1 MSGTIVI
8 SDYNPIWPDLYAH
21 EERRIV
27 DALGDLLVAI
37 EHIGSTSVPGLAA
50 KPRIDIMPGVASEA
64 DLDRVI
70 EPITGL
76 GCEYIAKWEDEM
88 PSRRLF
94 SRETSGEQIA
104 CNIHVVVFGGEFWER
119 HLLFRDYLR
128 RNPDVAAEYERLK
141 RDLAPRFT
149 VSNEYARAK
158 TDFITSIEARARAEA
173 SRR

>member
-88 PSRRLF
+88 PNRRLF

-173 SRR
+173 SGR